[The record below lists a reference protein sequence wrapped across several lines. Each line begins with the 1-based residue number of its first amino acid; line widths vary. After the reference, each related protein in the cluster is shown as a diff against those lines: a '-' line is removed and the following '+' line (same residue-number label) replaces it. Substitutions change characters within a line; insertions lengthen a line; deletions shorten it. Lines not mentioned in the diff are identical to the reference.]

1 MNRSMLVML
10 VLWLPFR
17 VFAGGG
23 ADASEGESVVLRAA
37 DVHGIDYP
45 TVKGLLR
52 MGALLDE
59 WTDGRITVE
68 VYPSKQLGEEKE
80 TIEMVQVGALDMVRT
95 SVGPLGTIVPEMSV
109 LSLPYIFRS
118 AEHSYKV
125 VDGEIGDDL
134 AKLAEER
141 EFIVLGWYGSGQRS
155 FYNTRRPI
163 RSLDDLEGL
172 KFRVMQNP
180 VFVDMVDALGASATP
195 MAYGEVYTALATGVI
210 DGAENNYP
218 SFYTSNHY
226 EVAGYYTQDE
236 HLRVPEILIMS
247 KMVWDG
253 FGAEDQRLIRGAAA
267 ESVPYQREQWEIM
280 AAESRAKMQEAG
292 VEIITDIDKRPFIE
306 AMAPVYAKHAA
317 ALGMWIE
324 RIQAVE

>member
-1 MNRSMLVML
+1 MKRLILVIL
-10 VLWLPFR
+10 TLCAAFTL
-17 VFAGGG
+17 FARGD
-23 ADASEGESVVLRAA
+23 ADSSENEPVVLRAA
-37 DVHGIDYP
+37 DVHAVDYP
-45 TVKGLLR
+45 TVKGLLKI
-52 MGALLDE
+52 GELLNE
-59 WTDGRITVE
+59 LTDGRITLE

-80 TIEMVQVGALDMVRT
+80 TIEMVQVGALDIART

-125 VDGEIGDDL
+125 VDGQIGRDL
-134 AKLAEER
+134 AELAEQR

-163 RSLDDLEGL
+163 RSLEDLDGL

-218 SFYTSNHY
+218 SFYTSSHY

-236 HLRVPEILIMS
+236 HLRVPEIILMS
-247 KMVWDG
+247 KIIWDR
-253 FGAEDQRLIRGAAA
+253 FTPEDQALIRKAAA
-267 ESVPYQREQWEIM
+267 ESVPYQREQWEVM
-280 AAESRAKMQEAG
+280 AAESRAKMKEAG
-292 VEIITDIDKRPFIE
+292 VEIITDIDKKPFIE
-306 AMAPVYAKHAA
+306 AMAPVYEKHAA
-317 ALGMWIE
+317 ALGSWIK